1 MVSLLSSKSTSEVY
15 VISIWPSQYSFKS
28 NLADKIVPLSLKFIL
43 VIVPITVVLTVKLIV
58 PSSIR
63 NGELSKETLKFPS
76 ISSPSS
82 IYKIKVRSLFPS
94 TENTIEVTEQSPS
107 AFEAPEERAHSP
119 IIALVCS
126 DDDPPDTSITVT
138 SSSTSFN
145 CCWISTISL

>member
-1 MVSLLSSKSTSEVY
+1 MVSSSVVSLLSSKSTSEVY

-82 IYKIKVRSLFPS
+82 ICKIKVRSLFPS
-94 TENTIEVTEQSPS
+94 IENTIEVTEQSPS
-107 AFEAPEERAHSP
+107 SFEAPEERTHSP

-126 DDDPPDTSITVT
+126 DSDPPD
-138 SSSTSFN
+138 SSS
-145 CCWISTISL
+145 

>member
-1 MVSLLSSKSTSEVY
+1 MVSSSVVSLLSSKSTSEVY

-82 IYKIKVRSLFPS
+82 ICKIKVRSLFS
-94 TENTIEVTEQSPS
+94 SIENTIEVTEQSPS
-107 AFEAPEERAHSP
+107 SFEAPEERTHSP

-126 DDDPPDTSITVT
+126 DSDPPD
-138 SSSTSFN
+138 SSS
-145 CCWISTISL
+145 